1 MQRPQRRRFLGLV
14 GVAVGGLLAGCLDE
28 EGEEFLVTNT
38 QIGFEPPDVVVR
50 VTIEN
55 ISSEQQSGT
64 LEMTLQYFA
73 DADTATEPDESWD
86 QTDSLAVKQA
96 ASPQIRYRFENAHR
110 GGSTLENYAV
120 EASIDGDGL

>member
-1 MQRPQRRRFLGLV
+1 MRRPQRRQFLGLA
-14 GVAVGGLLAGCLDE
+14 GAAVGGSLAGCLDE

-55 ISSEQQSGT
+55 ISSERQSGT

-73 DADTATEPDESWD
+73 DGDTATEPDETWD
-86 QTDSLAVKQA
+86 QTDDVTVKQA
-96 ASPQIRYRFENAHR
+96 ASPQIRYRFGDAHR
-110 GGSTLENYAV
+110 DGSGIENYAID
-120 EASIDGDGL
+120 ASIDGAEL